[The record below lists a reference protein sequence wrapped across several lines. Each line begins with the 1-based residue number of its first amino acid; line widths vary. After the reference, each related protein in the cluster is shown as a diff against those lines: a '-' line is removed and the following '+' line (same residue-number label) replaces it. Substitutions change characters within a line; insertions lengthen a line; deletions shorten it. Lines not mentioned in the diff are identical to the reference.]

1 MSASR
6 AAGTD
11 YIPQW
16 SPEGQE
22 TRGNS
27 RPPLKLYRREDLLI
41 EEEEDWWGDFE
52 QPRTVPKSR
61 TNRGKVPALIV
72 CGLVSVVCAALLI
85 TQLSGISAR
94 AKRIS
99 AINSEMQELESQKTN
114 LEVELSVAS
123 DIVRVRD
130 RAISDL
136 NMVQPDIGQIKVVTL
151 PEELSGLQTHTA
163 SVGDA
168 ENVGQ

>member
-11 YIPQW
+11 YVPQW
-16 SPEGQE
+16 RDDGQWPGKKE
-22 TRGNS
+22 
-27 RPPLKLYRREDLLI
+27 RPPLKIYRQEDVVFD
-41 EEEEDWWGDFE
+41 EEEDWWGE
-52 QPRTVPKSR
+52 LQQPRIAPRSR
-61 TNRGKVPALIV
+61 ANRGRVSALVV
-72 CGLVSVVCAALLI
+72 CGVVSVVCAAMLI

-99 AINSEMQELESQKTN
+99 AINSEMRELESRATN

-151 PEELSGLQTHTA
+151 PEALSGLQTQTTG
-163 SVGDA
+163 VGSA
-168 ENVGQ
+168 EIVGQ

>member
-1 MSASR
+1 
-6 AAGTD
+6 
-11 YIPQW
+11 
-16 SPEGQE
+16 
-22 TRGNS
+22 
-27 RPPLKLYRREDLLI
+27 
-41 EEEEDWWGDFE
+41 
-52 QPRTVPKSR
+52 
-61 TNRGKVPALIV
+61 
-72 CGLVSVVCAALLI
+72 
-85 TQLSGISAR
+85 
-94 AKRIS
+94 
-99 AINSEMQELESQKTN
+99 MQLESQKTN

-163 SVGDA
+163 SVGNA